1 MISAADWVERYN
13 RLCERVPPRILGA
26 TRELPK
32 WLRSRPDY
40 GIWQRNNLWMLFN
53 ALSLDAGSLT
63 LIALWDQGKADGPG
77 GTEDL
82 VFQVQSRGHKLL
94 RPPAEELKL
103 LDTD

>member
-1 MISAADWVERYN
+1 MTTYLRYIN
-13 RLCERVPPRILGA
+13 PFQRYRGALIMTALCTIFYV
-26 TRELPK
+26 
-32 WLRSRPDY
+32 
-40 GIWQRNNLWMLFN
+40 LFN